1 MVVMSEI
8 RDLYRVMLRIRMIE
22 EHIALRYA
30 EQEMRCPV
38 HLSIGQEGPAGA
50 FSLVAEIKDFAVSTH
65 RAHAHYLAKGG
76 SLDAMIAELYGKVT
90 GCSRGIGGSMH
101 LADKSVNFM
110 GSSAIVGNS
119 IPIGV
124 GLGLASQMQGTGA
137 LSWVFLGDAAT
148 EEGVYYESLNFAVL
162 KKLPV
167 VFVCENNGFSVYSD
181 ESVRRPAGQTIVG
194 VAKSIGAQAR
204 SVDGNDALAALAA
217 IKGIAKDVRS
227 GGGPAVIELETFR
240 QREHCGPNF
249 DDELGYR
256 SEAYL
261 HKWAPRDPID
271 LLSLRLQ
278 SGADEAWISKVK
290 DEIQGEIETA
300 FRRARDARFPTLEEC
315 REVLYA

>member
-8 RDLYRVMLRIRMIE
+8 RALYRTMLRIRMVE
-22 EHIALRYA
+22 EEIALRYP

-38 HLSIGQEGPAGA
+38 HLSIGQEGPAAA
-50 FSLVAEIKDFAVSTH
+50 FSLVAELRDFAVSTH

-76 SLDAMIAELYGKVT
+76 NLDAMIAELFGKVT

-119 IPIGV
+119 IPVGV
-124 GLGLASQMQGTGA
+124 GLGLASQMQGSGA

-148 EEGVYYESLNFAVL
+148 EEGVYYESMNFAVL
-162 KKLPV
+162 KQLPV

-194 VAKSIGAQAR
+194 VAEALGARAQ
-204 SVDGNDALAALAA
+204 SVDGNDALAALSAMSA
-217 IKGIAKDVRS
+217 IAEDVRS
-227 GGGPAVIELETFR
+227 GGGPALIELETFR

-249 DDELGYR
+249 DDQLGYR

-261 HKWAPRDPID
+261 QKWAPRDPIE
-271 LLSLRLQ
+271 LLGLQLQ
-278 SGADEAWISKVK
+278 SGTDEAWISKAK
-290 DEIQGEIETA
+290 GEIQGEIETA
-300 FRRARDARFPTLEEC
+300 FLKAREARFPTLEEC

>member
-1 MVVMSEI
+1 VK
-8 RDLYRVMLRIRMIE
+8 LRIRMVE
-22 EHIALRYA
+22 EHIALRYS

-38 HLSIGQEGPAGA
+38 HLSIGQEGAAAA
-50 FSLVAEIKDFAVSTH
+50 FSLVAELQDYAVSTH

-90 GCSRGIGGSMH
+90 GCSKGIGGSMH

-119 IPIGV
+119 IPVGV
-124 GLGLASQMQGTGA
+124 GLGLAAQIQGTGS

-148 EEGVYYESLNFAVL
+148 EEGVYYESMNFAVL

-181 ESVRRPAGQTIVG
+181 ESVRRPAVQTIVG
-194 VAKSIGAQAR
+194 VAKSMGAHAE
-204 SVDGNDALAALAA
+204 SVGGNDAVAVLSAMRE
-217 IKGIAKDVRS
+217 IAEAVRS
-227 GGGPAVIELETFR
+227 GGGPALIELKTFR

-249 DDELGYR
+249 DDHLGYR
-256 SEAYL
+256 SEDYL
-261 HKWAPRDPID
+261 QSWAARDPIEMLGSQLTSD
-271 LLSLRLQ
+271 SDV
-278 SGADEAWISKVK
+278 SWIARVK
-290 DEIQGEIETA
+290 REIQQEIETSFLNA
-300 FRRARDARFPTLEEC
+300 KAARFPTLDEC